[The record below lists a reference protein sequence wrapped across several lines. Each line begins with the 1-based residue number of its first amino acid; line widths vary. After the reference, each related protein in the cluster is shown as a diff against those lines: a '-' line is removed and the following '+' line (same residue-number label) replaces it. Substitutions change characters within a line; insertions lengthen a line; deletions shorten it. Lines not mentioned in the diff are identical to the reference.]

1 MEGYYKQNKPNSLRT
16 LIILSLFVAGII
28 VIVSIILSSLMDHFQ
43 SMKYVAMEEY
53 PESIPSELREGLG
66 IQLKNILVLNN
77 EAKEDDIISGAIRKG
92 TYLEK
97 SEEEITTA
105 DFIVDIDSF
114 KQSFIVALSWS
125 DTKEIADAILI
136 RCPTRAQ
143 SKYPDSFCKSMYDT
157 TTDAENIEKYPL
169 FKELPIEVDDFDFG
183 ARRAIHYEIRG
194 AFNEKNELV
203 LTVVDYSGGQFESAI
218 KKLSSL
224 GYDPEEYEIKYF
236 DDSGGY

>member
-28 VIVSIILSSLMDHFQ
+28 VIISIILSSLMDHFQ

-194 AFNEKNELV
+194 VFNEKNELV